1 MTPTHNGLFE
11 IWYDL
16 QFVGLAEIS
25 IAWESVAA
33 TNFNLVVFSV
43 SGARFWHRE
52 YLSGGLVDE
61 RVRPEGGSFGSSRD
75 PQNKGA
81 LLISEGRTPERGV
94 SQRWGVAP
102 KWGDSSQF

>member
-16 QFVGLAEIS
+16 QFVGLADIS

-43 SGARFWHRE
+43 SGSRF
-52 YLSGGLVDE
+52 L
-61 RVRPEGGSFGSSRD
+61 
-75 PQNKGA
+75 A
-81 LLISEGRTPERGV
+81 
-94 SQRWGVAP
+94 
-102 KWGDSSQF
+102 